1 MVKIVITEIYLLK
14 LQDQVN
20 YISKDK
26 PIAALKFRKD
36 LIKNLKKDLKYPFH
50 YKKSIYYDD
59 ENRRDYVFKGYTS
72 VFEVEP
78 KKDLVTVFGFIKHIE
93 NLQL

>member
-14 LQDQVN
+14 FQDQLN

-26 PIAALKFRKD
+26 PIAALKFRND

-50 YKKSIYYDD
+50 YKKSIY
-59 ENRRDYVFKGYTS
+59 
-72 VFEVEP
+72 
-78 KKDLVTVFGFIKHIE
+78 
-93 NLQL
+93 